1 MQAVNYPVFTHDWEV
16 VFNPNALSKKCYL
29 HWQAIENKL
38 RSIGLSY
45 QQHVADSPKAGIQ
58 IVKKLCLQG
67 KRHFIAVGG
76 DGTINEVI
84 NGIFLSGVPT
94 NEVYVVVLPLG
105 TGNDWTRSHDYP
117 SDYLEILNELNHAKF
132 IKHDVGVVE
141 TMVDNKIE
149 DKRFFINIAG
159 FGFDAAVIQEVNK
172 HKSKVFSKAVYLFN
186 LLKVLLTYSSNKI
199 KIITDDASLDEDIFT
214 IAVGICQYNGNGMR
228 QVPMANPVD
237 GIFDVVIIKK
247 IHPFKVIK
255 NVKSLYEGTHLEAL
269 NEAVL
274 YKTTKV
280 EIQSGSYFAGEVEG
294 ELIYQGNYVIT
305 ILPQSI
311 HMMTMKET
319 W

>member
-58 IVKKLCLQG
+58 IVKQLCLQG
-67 KRHFIAVGG
+67 KRHFMAVGG

-84 NGIFLSGVPT
+84 NGIFLSGVST

-117 SDYLEILNELNHAKF
+117 SDYLEILNQLNHAKF

-141 TMVDNKIE
+141 TMVDNKME

-172 HKSKVFSKAVYLFN
+172 RRSKVFSKAVYLFN
-186 LLKVLLTYSSNKI
+186 LMKVLLTYSSKKI
-199 KIITDDASLDEDIFT
+199 KIITDDACLNEDIFT

-228 QVPMANPVD
+228 QVPMANPTD

-255 NVKSLYEGTHLEAL
+255 NVTSLYGGTHLEAL
-269 NEAVL
+269 TEAVL
-274 YKTTKV
+274 YKTTKL
-280 EIQSGSYFAGEVEG
+280 EIQSDSYTVGEVEG
-294 ELIYQGNYVIT
+294 ELINQGNYVIKM
-305 ILPQSI
+305 LPQAI
-311 HMMTMKET
+311 HMMTMKEM

>member
-1 MQAVNYPVFTHDWEV
+1 MQTISYPVFAHDWEV
-16 VFNPNALSKKCYL
+16 IFNPNALSKKCYL
-29 HWQAIENKL
+29 HWQTIENKL
-38 RSIGLSY
+38 KAIGLSY
-45 QQHVADSPKAGIQ
+45 QQHIADFPKAGIQ
-58 IVKKLCLQG
+58 IVKNLCIQG

-94 NEVYVVVLPLG
+94 DEVYVVVLPLG

-117 SDYLEILNELNHAKF
+117 SDYLEILHQLNQAKF

-141 TMVDNKIE
+141 TMVDNKME

-186 LLKVLLTYSSNKI
+186 LVKVLLTYSSKKI
-199 KIITDDASLDEDIFT
+199 KLITDDATVEEDIFT
-214 IAVGICQYNGNGMR
+214 VAVGICQYNGNGMR
-228 QVPMANPVD
+228 QVPMANPTD

-255 NVKSLYEGTHLEAL
+255 NVTSLYEGTHLEAL
-269 NEAVL
+269 SEAVV
-274 YKTTKV
+274 YKTTKL
-280 EIQSGSYFAGEVEG
+280 EIQSDSCTVGEVEG
-294 ELIYQGNYVIT
+294 ELINKGNYVIS

-311 HMMTMKET
+311 HMMTMKEI